1 MKKVLSV
8 MLVISLCIAM
18 MPVAFAGGLHF
29 SDVPSGAWYYD
40 DLQSAYTEGL
50 INGKTAT
57 EFKPNDNMTYAEAI
71 KLAACMHQRDK
82 EGKVSI
88 ANGNPWYQSYVDY
101 CMENEIISKFANYN
115 YNAPATRAEYMNIF
129 ANALPKEK
137 LQEINE
143 VPMDSI
149 PDYHGANSFAPEVY
163 LLYRAGIVGGVD
175 AQHNCKPNTNIKR
188 SEVATILARMM
199 FPEKRIKFSMGA
211 TETKPETEPTT
222 KPESGDKAFSGGS
235 ASVDTGKPT
244 PAPVVKEEYD
254 PLVIVSQPAKI
265 ENASVNTVLEYT
277 VEVDGGKAPY
287 TYSWMTRSRYDQG
300 ITMEESDNVAGVNA
314 KTLVMVYT
322 IDNKYS
328 DSTFYCVVTD
338 ARGETVKSRTV
349 SMPEAFFTM
358 APDQKIENSQ
368 GTIVAGRVNSGILRK
383 GDTILVRYNDQ
394 GLYGTATVEKIEMFG
409 KSLDEA
415 SAGDY
420 VGVLLGNYKKLQ
432 DASFIGQYFS
442 SAENEKLQKMGNF
455 IVKVPFKVE
464 LVDRPCGDEGETV
477 KLQVDVL
484 GGQAPY
490 TYEWFYITSDME
502 YLEPVPTSRAQSVNT
517 HTLSLKVSRK
527 EDFALGAYYICKVT
541 DATGKIAYGNMT
553 DISPRKVIYITKWVE
568 DATGYIGDEVTFS
581 TNAVGRWDLSLNYQW
596 QIKTD
601 NHADFVDIEPV
612 DTWARGANTKKLT
625 IRTEKADFISNAQ
638 YRCVITNGEA
648 KSITNVGKVISPL
661 PIVSVQPSDTTA
673 KNEEW
678 VKFNVSVVGGSAPYK
693 YEWQFS
699 HKSIN
704 GAFTPITEGYSWA
717 KGGNTPELSV
727 QALKGDEDSNITYRC
742 KITDAKGNVTYS
754 QAAKITLKRDSD
766 GMIVLM
772 G

>member
-1 MKKVLSV
+1 MKKLLAVL
-8 MLVISLCIAM
+8 IAM
-18 MPVAFAGGLHF
+18 CVCIGMAPMAFAGGLHF
-29 SDVPSGAWYYD
+29 TDVPNGAWYYD

-82 EGKVSI
+82 EGSVSI
-88 ANGNPWYQSYVDY
+88 ANGNPWYQPYVDY
-101 CMENEIISKFANYN
+101 CKKNEIISEFANYD
-115 YNAPATRAEYMNIF
+115 YNAPATRAQYMNIF

-149 PDYHGANSFAPEVY
+149 PDYNGSNSFAEEVY

-175 AQHNCKPNTNIKR
+175 AQHNCKPDTNIKR

-199 FPEKRIKFSMGA
+199 FQEKRIKFSMGTTSTE
-211 TETKPETEPTT
+211 TETKS
-222 KPESGDKAFSGGS
+222 ESGDKMFSGGS

-254 PLVIVSQPAKI
+254 PLVIVTQPAKI
-265 ENASVNTVLEYT
+265 ENASVNSVLEYT

-300 ITMEESDNVAGVNA
+300 VAMEESDNVAGVNA

-349 SMPEAFFTM
+349 SMPEAFFIM
-358 APDQKIENSQ
+358 SPNRKIENSQ
-368 GTIVAGRVNSGILRK
+368 GTIVTGRISSGILRK
-383 GDTILVRYNDQ
+383 GDTILVRYNDE

-415 SAGDY
+415 SAGNN
-420 VGVLLGNYKKLQ
+420 VGVLLGNYKKIQ

-442 SAENEKLQKMGNF
+442 GAENAKLQELGNF
-455 IVKVPFKVE
+455 IVKVPFKAE
-464 LVDRPCGDEGETV
+464 LVERPCGDDGETV

-490 TYEWFYITSDME
+490 SYEWLYITSNME
-502 YLEPVPTSRAQSVNT
+502 YLEPVPTSRAQGVNAP
-517 HTLSLKVSRK
+517 TLSLKVSR
-527 EDFALGAYYICKVT
+527 EDFVLGAYYICKVT
-541 DATGKIAYGNMT
+541 DATGKSVYGDMT
-553 DISPRKVIYITKWVE
+553 GISPRKVIYITRWVE

-581 TNAVGRWDLSLNYQW
+581 TNAVGRWNLGINYQW
-596 QIKTD
+596 QVKTD

-612 DTWARGANTKKLT
+612 DTWASGANTKELT

-638 YRCVITNGEA
+638 YRCVITNGET
-648 KSITNVGKVISPL
+648 KSVTNVGKVVSPL
-661 PIVSVQPSDTTA
+661 PIVTLQPQDTTA
-673 KNEEW
+673 QNEEW
-678 VKFNVSVVGGSAPYK
+678 VKFNVSAVGGCAPYK
-693 YEWQFS
+693 YEWQYS
-699 HKSIN
+699 HKAIN

-717 KGGNTPELSV
+717 KGADTSELSV
-727 QALKGDEDSNITYRC
+727 QALIGDEDSNITYRC

-754 QAAKITLKRDSD
+754 QAAKITLKRDGD
-766 GMIVLM
+766 GMIVLV